1 MCQVDKNMS
10 AIEDDLKNDIIRGQ
24 ETKSDLSK
32 ATELLFNELWKRRK
46 TIIKQRQLLQISNI
60 DWIGQAF
67 DIEPLKLIYDSLTE
81 HMTSIEGIGRQQIV
95 DITKFSIERQ
105 DQYKKDLMET
115 LGKK

>member
-1 MCQVDKNMS
+1 MS
-10 AIEDDLKNDIIRGQ
+10 AIEDDLKNDIMKGQ

-32 ATELLFNELWKRRK
+32 ATELLFNPLWKRRK
-46 TIIKQRQLLQISNI
+46 TILKQRQLLQISNI

-67 DIEPLKLIYDSLTE
+67 DITPLQLIYDSLTE

-105 DQYKKDLMET
+105 DANRKEMMEA
-115 LGKK
+115 LGKR